1 MKFQDRV
8 TQTQSFVD
16 RCYDALGTVYG
27 TMFPRNRQPSELSE
41 LLEIFKS
48 AEDVRAL
55 VRKQMVAGA
64 KLALIWVKICNSKID
79 FSAVVDKVLL
89 KCSKRRINIDR
100 HIEAVQEPAERIVD
114 KILQMDDDFFRGS

>member
-1 MKFQDRV
+1 VKFQDRV
-8 TQTQSFVD
+8 TQTQSFVVH
-16 RCYDALGTVYG
+16 CYDALSMAYG

-41 LLEIFKS
+41 LLDIFKS
-48 AEDVRAL
+48 AEVVRGL

-79 FSAVVDKVLL
+79 FDEIVNRVLL

-100 HIEAVQEPAERIVD
+100 YIEAVQGPAE
-114 KILQMDDDFFRGS
+114 